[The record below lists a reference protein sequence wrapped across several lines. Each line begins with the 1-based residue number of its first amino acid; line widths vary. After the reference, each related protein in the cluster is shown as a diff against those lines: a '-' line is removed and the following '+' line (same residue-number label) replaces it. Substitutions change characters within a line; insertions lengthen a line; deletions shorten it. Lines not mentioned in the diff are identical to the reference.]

1 MVSEN
6 TTQIADAQPIF
17 ELSVS
22 RQFNAW
28 LVEQKLS
35 LAFTTYQSGKLFLL
49 GMKPDGRLSVF
60 ERTFNRCMGLW
71 AGGNSLYMSLLYQL
85 WRFENIFEE
94 GQGHDGY
101 DRLYVPQ
108 LDYITG
114 DLDIHDIALDAD
126 GRVVLVNALFS
137 CLATVSESHSFKPL
151 WQPPFISKLAA
162 EDRLTDGK
170 VSGPRHLAW

>member
-60 ERTFNRCMGLW
+60 ERTFNRWMGLW
-71 AGGNSLYMSLLYQL
+71 AGGNSL
-85 WRFENIFEE
+85 
-94 GQGHDGY
+94 
-101 DRLYVPQ
+101 
-108 LDYITG
+108 
-114 DLDIHDIALDAD
+114 
-126 GRVVLVNALFS
+126 
-137 CLATVSESHSFKPL
+137 
-151 WQPPFISKLAA
+151 
-162 EDRLTDGK
+162 
-170 VSGPRHLAW
+170 